1 VTPRLLLSPLLVGLI
16 LTTSA
21 AGADWK
27 PYKAPEDLFE
37 VQFPNDPIVRSQK
50 VSDGKTIVVYAAADL
65 ESGVFYVVT
74 VFELE
79 PEFANRT
86 EERMVVGLDS
96 LVLGLLE
103 GSKGK
108 MTAKRPITF
117 KGARVARQFEGN
129 VFDGAIEVRGRSYY
143 INGKAYVVLVR
154 TPKEKD
160 AKADA
165 TRFLDSFKVK

>member
-1 VTPRLLLSPLLVGLI
+1 MTPRLLFSPLLMGLI

-27 PYKAPEDLFE
+27 TYKAPEDVFE

-50 VSDGKTIVVYAAADL
+50 QSVGSKLVVYRAADQ
-65 ESGVFYVVT
+65 ETGVAYVVT

-86 EERMVVGLDS
+86 EQRMIVGLDS
-96 LVLGLLE
+96 LVLGMLAA
-103 GSKGK
+103 SKGK
-108 MTAKRPITF
+108 ITAKRPITL
-117 KGARVARQFEGN
+117 KGARVAREFEGN
-129 VFDGAIEVRGRSYY
+129 VLDGVIKVQGRSYF
-143 INGKAYVVLVR
+143 IDGKAYVVLVR